1 MSDSFVIFAFI
12 AVIIFLVINIPSNE
26 EESKEPQEKDE
37 FLEKSPIPISSNIP
51 ASPVIPPLPKFKLL
65 PLNNPL
71 QLPRMSN
78 LRKSPKNFLNLYA
91 DMSLLIV
98 IPKLAYLFRKMK
110 PLMLK
115 ALNRVL
121 SLHWF
126 KTPKIPTTTVPS
138 A

>member
-37 FLEKSPIPISSNIP
+37 FLEKSPIFLYPLLSLL
-51 ASPVIPPLPKFKLL
+51 LPKFKLL

-126 KTPKIPTTTVPS
+126 KTPKIPTTTAPS